1 MHLFTTSLV
10 TSCQF
15 QPDVKPTVANSNTTN
30 DEHCDFCPPEPRSP
44 EEALVEREILDAIVW
59 PETPLLREPF
69 SLEGTSDP
77 AHSTFDILPGR
88 AGGEWRVGDQL
99 EVMIQMYDFRGSP
112 KKSGG
117 DVLLAQ
123 MHNRELDAGVAGQ
136 VVDHLN
142 GSYTAVFSL
151 LWEGEAQVEVMLKTD
166 VLTPIN
172 KCNLNN
178 TTIATMGFRVA
189 PIHVHKTF

>member
-1 MHLFTTSLV
+1 MHLFTISLL

-15 QPDVKPTVANSNTTN
+15 QPYAESTVTNSSASN
-30 DEHCDFCPPEPRSP
+30 DEHCDFCPPNSLSP
-44 EEALVEREILDAIVW
+44 EEALAERQILEAIVW
-59 PETPLLREPF
+59 PETPLLPEPF

-77 AHSTFDILPGR
+77 ARSTFAVLPGR
-88 AGGEWRVGDQL
+88 PGGEWRVGDQL
-99 EVMIQMYDFRGSP
+99 EVMIQMYDFRGSH

-166 VLTPIN
+166 ALTPIN
-172 KCNLNN
+172 KWNLNS
-178 TTIATMGFRVA
+178 TGSRRL
-189 PIHVHKTF
+189 